1 MIYVCVPVHNEAST
15 VGLVLWKVRQVF
27 TAFEREYQIITC
39 DDASTDGTADV
50 LTSYARVLPLTVI
63 KHQSRQGYA
72 RSLEELLRLALQRTD
87 RPKRDCAITLHADF
101 VHAPETMEEMVKRLE
116 SGADLVV
123 AEQYHA
129 QGTRPWPERWA
140 RRWAPR
146 LLRVGGG
153 VKDSISGFTALRLI
167 VLRQATR
174 GGDTAL
180 LTTEGWAANAELLA
194 RLGVHA
200 RRIEVVPSA
209 ARYDLKQRPSR
220 SSPWQQLL
228 AAWRSRGLISAARK
242 GGSSAMIMLALLTA
256 GRSLGAQD
264 TVCIGKIVG
273 SSSSSTPSAPSSHP
287 VIHASPA
294 VPFPVGERLSF
305 KAKYGIFSVGN
316 ATMEV
321 IGIDTVHNVET
332 VHIRFR
338 ITGGALWYHLDQTIE
353 SWVGRYDFRSR
364 RFSSVQDERDTH
376 REHRY
381 EIFPDS
387 GFYREEGRDTTFATV
402 LEPLDDAAFLYW
414 IRTVPL
420 EIGKR
425 YEYARYFRPDRNPV
439 IIEVLGRE
447 RVSVA
452 GKKWQALVVRPKIPQ
467 GRGIFAEKSETHI
480 WLSDDPQRI
489 VLAIQSNFSFGQ
501 VTLKLKDYVV
511 PGVTQP

>member
-1 MIYVCVPVHNEAST
+1 MIYVCVPVRNEAST

-27 TAFEREYQIITC
+27 TAFEREYQIIAC
-39 DDASTDGTADV
+39 DDASTDGTAE
-50 LTSYARVLPLTVI
+50 LLATYARVLPLTVV
-63 KHQSRQGYA
+63 KHRSQEGYA

-123 AEQYHA
+123 AEQDRTMGA
-129 QGTRPWPERWA
+129 RWPERWA
-140 RRWAPR
+140 RQWAPR
-146 LLRVGGG
+146 LVRVGGG
-153 VKDSISGFTALRLI
+153 IKDSISGFVALRLI

-174 GGDTAL
+174 GGEKAPL

-194 RLGVHA
+194 RLGAFA
-200 RRIEVVPSA
+200 RRVEMVPSA
-209 ARYDLKQRPSR
+209 ARYDRRQRPSR
-220 SSPWQQLL
+220 TKAWQQLIDV
-228 AAWRSRGLISAARK
+228 WRSRGLISAARK
-242 GGSSAMIMLALLTA
+242 SALVVALALLAA
-256 GRSLGAQD
+256 GASRPLAGQD
-264 TVCIGKIVG
+264 TVCTGVLTNSG
-273 SSSSSTPSAPSSHP
+273 SSASSSTVQA
-287 VIHASPA
+287 VIRVAPA
-294 VPFPVGERLSF
+294 VPFPVGERLTYS
-305 KAKYGIFSVGN
+305 AKYGIFSVGN
-316 ATMEV
+316 AAMEV
-321 IGIDTVHNVET
+321 VGIDTVHNTET

-338 ITGGALWYHLDQTIE
+338 ISGGALWYHLDQTIE

-364 RFSSVQDERDTH
+364 RYWSIQDERGTH
-376 REHRY
+376 REHRF

-420 EIGKR
+420 EVGKR

-439 IIEVLGRE
+439 IIEVLGYDN
-447 RVSVA
+447 VKVA
-452 GKKWQALVVRPKIPQ
+452 GKKWRALVVRPKIPQ

-480 WLSDDPQRI
+480 WLSDDAQRL

-501 VTLKLKDYVV
+501 VTLKLKEYVV
-511 PGVTQP
+511 PAGGQE

>member
-1 MIYVCVPVHNEAST
+1 MIYVCVPVHNEANT

-27 TAFEREYQIITC
+27 TAFQREYQIIAC
-39 DDASTDGTADV
+39 DDASTDASAEV
-50 LTSYARVLPLTVI
+50 LASYARVLPLTVI
-63 KHQSRQGYA
+63 KHRSRLGYA

-123 AEQYHA
+123 AEQYRE
-129 QGTRPWPERWA
+129 QGRRSWPERWA
-140 RRWAPR
+140 RQWAPR

-174 GGDTAL
+174 GGDAAL

-194 RLGVHA
+194 RLGAHA

-228 AAWRSRGLISAARK
+228 GAWRSRGLISAARK
-242 GGSSAMIMLALLTA
+242 GSATLLVLALLTA
-256 GRSLGAQD
+256 AQALLAQD
-264 TVCIGKIVG
+264 TICTGKIV
-273 SSSSSTPSAPSSHP
+273 SAHP
-287 VIHASPA
+287 ASA

-305 KAKYGIFSVGN
+305 GARYGIFSVGS
-316 ATMEV
+316 AAMEV
-321 IGIDTVHNVET
+321 MGIDTVHGVET

-353 SWVGRYDFRSR
+353 SWVGRYDFHSR
-364 RFSSVQDERDTH
+364 RYSSIQDERGHH
-376 REHRY
+376 RENRY
-381 EIFPDS
+381 EIYPDS
-387 GFYREEGRDTTFATV
+387 GYYREVGRDTTFATV

-420 EIGKR
+420 EVGKK

-452 GKKWQALVVRPKIPQ
+452 GKKWQAIVVRPKIPQ

-511 PGVTQP
+511 PGVTRP

>member
-27 TAFEREYQIITC
+27 TAFEREYQIIAC
-39 DDASTDGTADV
+39 DDASTDGTAGV
-50 LTSYARVLPLTVI
+50 LTSYAHVLPLTVI
-63 KHQSRQGYA
+63 KHQTRQGYA
-72 RSLEELLRLALQRTD
+72 HSLEELLRLALQRTD

-123 AEQYHA
+123 AEQYRA
-129 QGTRPWPERWA
+129 RGNRPWPERWA
-140 RRWAPR
+140 RQWAPR

-174 GGDTAL
+174 GGDAAL

-194 RLGVHA
+194 RLGAHA
-200 RRIEVVPSA
+200 RRIEVVSSA

-220 SSPWQQLL
+220 SNPWQQLL
-228 AAWRSRGLISAARK
+228 AAWRSRGRISAARK
-242 GGSSAMIMLALLTA
+242 GAMVVLALLA
-256 GRSLGAQD
+256 GGGSLNAQD
-264 TVCIGKIVG
+264 TVCTGKIAGSSG
-273 SSSSSTPSAPSSHP
+273 SSSPVPVASSSSP
-287 VIHASPA
+287 VIHAQPA
-294 VPFPVGERLSF
+294 VPFPVGERLTF
-305 KAKYGIFSVGN
+305 KARYGIFNVGN

-321 IGIDTVHNVET
+321 MGIDTVHNVET

-338 ITGGALWYHLDQTIE
+338 ISGGALWYHLDQTIE

-420 EIGKR
+420 EVGKK

-452 GKKWQALVVRPKIPQ
+452 GKKWQALVVRPRIPQ

>member
-1 MIYVCVPVHNEAST
+1 MIYVCVPVHNEART

-27 TAFEREYQIITC
+27 TAFEREYQIIAC
-39 DDASTDGTADV
+39 DDASTDGSADV

-63 KHQSRQGYA
+63 QHRSRQGYA
-72 RSLEELLRLALQRTD
+72 KSLEELLRLALQRTD

-101 VHAPETMEEMVKRLE
+101 VHAPETIEEMVKRLE

-123 AEQYHA
+123 AEQYRV
-129 QGTRPWPERWA
+129 QGNRTWPERWA

-153 VKDSISGFTALRLI
+153 VKDSISGFLALRLV

-174 GGDTAL
+174 GGERPPL

-194 RLGVHA
+194 RLGAHA
-200 RRIEVVPSA
+200 RRIEVVSSA

-220 SSPWQQLL
+220 SNPWQQLL
-228 AAWRSRGLISAARK
+228 AAWRSRGLITAARK
-242 GGSSAMIMLALLTA
+242 SSALLVLALLAAA
-256 GRSLGAQD
+256 GVGSLGAQD
-264 TVCIGKIVG
+264 GVGTGKIVG
-273 SSSSSTPSAPSSHP
+273 A
-287 VIHASPA
+287 VAA

-305 KAKYGIFSVGN
+305 NAKYGIFNVGN
-316 ATMEV
+316 AAMEV
-321 IGIDTVHNVET
+321 MGIDTVHNVET

-338 ITGGALWYHLDQTIE
+338 ISGGALWYHLDQTIE

-364 RFSSVQDERDTH
+364 RFSSV
-376 REHRY
+376 
-381 EIFPDS
+381 
-387 GFYREEGRDTTFATV
+387 

-414 IRTVPL
+414 IRTLPL
-420 EIGKR
+420 EVGKK

-447 RVSVA
+447 RVGVA
-452 GKKWQALVVRPKIPQ
+452 GKKWCAIVVRPKIPQ
-467 GRGIFAEKSETHI
+467 GRGIFAEKSETRI
-480 WLSDDPQRI
+480 WLSDDAQRL

-511 PGVTQP
+511 PGVSQP